1 MLAHRPLKGRREV
14 FVREYLAGCTAMH
27 AAIRAGYSEMAATQT
42 GSRLLKEP
50 AIREALEVGRRKT
63 AELLELAREEVI
75 RQYQRIGF
83 SDIRKLFDENG
94 RIKPLAELDEDTAA
108 AIQNMDVEVRPGDG
122 PDSEP
127 VRIIKIRMADRKTAL
142 DSIMKAQ
149 GWNMP
154 DQVEVAGRNGGP
166 IQHEHKARVVIVPP
180 KVPSMVETRPLESEG
195 ELT

>member
-1 MLAHRPLKGRREV
+1 MAEHPLRGRREV
-14 FVREYLAGCTAMH
+14 FVREYLTGCTAMQ
-27 AAIRAGYSEMAATQT
+27 AAIRAGYSEKTATQT

-50 AIREALEVGRRKT
+50 AIREALAAGRRKT
-63 AELLELAREEVI
+63 AELLELARVEVI

-83 SDIRKLFDENG
+83 SDIRKLFDEAG

-108 AIQNMDVEVRPGDG
+108 AIQSMDVEVRPGAG
-122 PDSEP
+122 PDAEP

-154 DQVEVAGRNGGP
+154 DQVEVAGKNGGP
-166 IQHEHKARVVIVPP
+166 IQHEHKARIVIVPP

-195 ELT
+195 DLS